1 MATDPPPSTD
11 TTSLISS
18 TTDQIIFINLPIFT
32 KLNNTNYLIWKSQ
45 IMLILHGYNLLKFI
59 ENPPPS
65 QTIIGQDGSITIN
78 HEFLPWHRHE
88 FLPWHRQDQLILG
101 WIWSSL
107 TKLIQAQVVSCI
119 TTSDLWSTL
128 SNTFSSSS

>member
-1 MATDPPPSTD
+1 MD
-11 TTSLISS
+11 TTSQSS
-18 TTDQIIFINLPIFT
+18 LKIHL
-32 KLNNTNYLIWKSQ
+32 
-45 IMLILHGYNLLKFI
+45 LHK
-59 ENPPPS
+59 
-65 QTIIGQDGSITIN
+65 TIIGQDGSITIN
-78 HEFLPWHRHE
+78 HE

-128 SNTFSSSS
+128 SNTFSSSSRARLTELRRKLDTSTKGSLSYSDYVQQIRKHL